1 MSEAL
6 SFMEVYNQT
15 IKKFP
20 TMFSLYVHTQQ
31 QSFDSEAYL
40 LGMSVILFSKYRAIP
55 DDQKH
60 TPQAEEFLFM
70 FYQHW
75 NKLCEE

>member
-1 MSEAL
+1 MSEGL
-6 SFMEVYNQT
+6 SFLEVYNKT
-15 IKKFP
+15 IKSFP
-20 TMFSLYVHTQQ
+20 TLRSLYLHTKQQ
-31 QSFDSEAYL
+31 TPDSEGYL

-75 NKLCEE
+75 NRLCAK

>member
-1 MSEAL
+1 MSEVL
-6 SFMEVYNQT
+6 SFLEVYNQT

-20 TMFSLYVHTQQ
+20 TMHSLIVHTQQ
-31 QSFDSEAYL
+31 QTPDSEGYL
-40 LGMSVILFSKYRAIP
+40 LGMSMILFSKYRAIP

-60 TPQAEEFLFM
+60 TAQAEELLLR

>member
-1 MSEAL
+1 MSEVL
-6 SFMEVYNQT
+6 SFLEVYNQT

-20 TMFSLYVHTQQ
+20 TMHSLYVHTQQ